1 MANVR
6 KIAKALILDELC
18 SEDFGPFFQS
28 TTTGIAMVG
37 MAESEKARKK
47 RNPAAHVYGFVE
59 VTVPNYTDCQ
69 FREHFRMSPSVFE
82 VS

>member
-1 MANVR
+1 
-6 KIAKALILDELC
+6 
-18 SEDFGPFFQS
+18 
-28 TTTGIAMVG
+28 MVG

-69 FREHFRMSPSVFE
+69 FREHFRMNPSVFK